1 MMVTT
6 LEYNKSPAAFM
17 MFSIH
22 FLFLLEKKQIS
33 LTVWGIVKEWLVVLP
48 SLMLASE
55 SANGENSDPVGKH
68 YVCVWLFSFSFSFF
82 NSLLTSASGWML
94 A

>member
-22 FLFLLEKKQIS
+22 LLFLSEKRIS

-48 SLMLASE
+48 LA
-55 SANGENSDPVGKH
+55 DVGI
-68 YVCVWLFSFSFSFF
+68 
-82 NSLLTSASGWML
+82 
-94 A
+94 